1 VLADHPGKSALADNA
16 ECEPIFIICL
26 FHRAADKSR
35 GVLDSGAAVEP
46 GKPLPQ
52 VRPIAVDKGCKFF
65 RIVPGYLPQEDAV
78 IDPQFQAIHPGS
90 IRGYTE
96 TMEVREL
103 SERMRQ
109 REDQLFLLLTLIIG
123 AIVGLTIVA
132 FIIATERV
140 GLRLYPADGA
150 PWRRLVTPIIGAL
163 VTGYFLFRY
172 FPEARGSGIPQTK
185 TALFAG
191 SGDISLRTVI
201 GKFLCSSA
209 SLASGIALGREGPSV
224 HIGAGIASVLA
235 RWLRLPAEK
244 VKSLLPVGAAAA
256 LAAAFNTP
264 IAAVLFSLEEVMGDL
279 HAPLLGSVVLS
290 SATSWIVLHLLL
302 GDEPLFHVPA
312 YHLVHPVE
320 FTFYAVLGVV
330 GGLVSVWFVKMLL
343 WMRSRF
349 LTLPVHTLWL
359 QPAAGGL
366 VVGIFGWFVPEVLGV
381 GYTYVGD
388 ALNGRMALKFMALLV
403 ILKVI
408 ATTSSYASGNAGG
421 IFGPS
426 LFIGAMVGG
435 TVGSLAHLVLPQY
448 TADVGAYALVGM
460 GTTFAGIVRVPLTSV
475 IMIFEMTRDYTIIV
489 PLMISNLVSFYISY
503 KLQRTPIYEALAHQ
517 VGIHLPSAT
526 TRQRLAQFR
535 VGAAMRHP
543 AVRLES
549 SMSPAA
555 ALEAFHGSNGDL
567 WPLFDGDKFTGMVSR
582 SDLDRAVKEGCASIR
597 LISHEHQFTHVHSDH
612 TLDVVLHRMGSTG
625 MRVLPVVSRR
635 DIRRLEGIVTLD
647 DVLRVYG
654 LEDESE

>member
-1 VLADHPGKSALADNA
+1 MELGK
-16 ECEPIFIICL
+16 
-26 FHRAADKSR
+26 
-35 GVLDSGAAVEP
+35 
-46 GKPLPQ
+46 LP
-52 VRPIAVDKGCKFF
+52 A
-65 RIVPGYLPQEDAV
+65 RIG
-78 IDPQFQAIHPGS
+78 
-90 IRGYTE
+90 
-96 TMEVREL
+96 
-103 SERMRQ
+103 Q
-109 REDQLFLLLTLIIG
+109 REDQLFLLLTLVIG
-123 AIVGLTIVA
+123 AVVGLIIVL
-132 FIIATERV
+132 FIVVTERV
-140 GLRLYPADGA
+140 GLRLYPAHGA
-150 PWRRLVTPIIGAL
+150 AWRRIITPIVGAL
-163 VTGYFLFRY
+163 VTGYLLYRY

-185 TALFAG
+185 TAVFAG
-191 SGDISLRTVI
+191 TGNISLRTVI
-201 GKFLCSSA
+201 GKFCCSSG

-224 HIGAGIASVLA
+224 HIGAGIASVFA
-235 RWLRLPAEK
+235 RWLRLPQDK

-264 IAAVLFSLEEVMGDL
+264 IAAVLFSLEEVLGDL

-290 SATSWIVLHLLL
+290 SATSWMALHLLL

-320 FTFYAVLGVV
+320 FGVYAVLGVV

-343 WMRSRF
+343 WMRARF
-349 LTLPVHTLWL
+349 LTFPEKTKWF
-359 QPAAGGL
+359 QPAVGGL
-366 VVGIFGWFVPEVLGV
+366 IVGIFGWFVPEVLGV

-388 ALNGRMALKFMALLV
+388 ALTGNIALKFMALLV
-403 ILKVI
+403 VLKVI

-435 TVGSLAHLVLPQY
+435 TVGGIAHMISPQY

-526 TRQRLAQFR
+526 TRQRLAKFR
-535 VGAAMRHP
+535 ADAAMRAP
-543 AVRLES
+543 AIALQATI
-549 SMSPAA
+549 SPDE
-555 ALEAFHGSNGDL
+555 ALKIFQSHNGEG
-567 WPLFDGDKFTGMVSR
+567 WPVFEGDQFRGMVSR
-582 SDLDRAVKEGCASIR
+582 PDVDRAVREGVQSMRPIAEQ
-597 LISHEHQFTHVHSDH
+597 LEFLHVHPDH
-612 TLDVVLHRMGSTG
+612 TLDVVLQRMGSAG
-625 MRVLPVVSRR
+625 VKVLPVVSRR
-635 DIRRLEGIVTLD
+635 DVRRLEGIITLE

-654 LEDESE
+654 LSEEQI

>member
-1 VLADHPGKSALADNA
+1 
-16 ECEPIFIICL
+16 
-26 FHRAADKSR
+26 
-35 GVLDSGAAVEP
+35 
-46 GKPLPQ
+46 
-52 VRPIAVDKGCKFF
+52 
-65 RIVPGYLPQEDAV
+65 
-78 IDPQFQAIHPGS
+78 
-90 IRGYTE
+90 
-96 TMEVREL
+96 MEVRRL
-103 SERMRQ
+103 PDRVLQ

-123 AIVGLTIVA
+123 AVVGLTIVA
-132 FIIATERV
+132 FIVVTERA
-140 GLRLYPADGA
+140 GLRLYPVDGA
-150 PWRRLVTPIIGAL
+150 PWRRLITPVIGAL
-163 VTGYFLFRY
+163 VTGYLLYRY

-191 SGDISLRTVI
+191 DGAISLRTVI
-201 GKFLCSSA
+201 GKFCCSSG
-209 SLASGIALGREGPSV
+209 SLASGIALGREGPAV

-235 RWLRLPAEK
+235 GWLRLPQDK

-290 SATSWIVLHLLL
+290 SATSWMVLHLVL

-312 YHLVHPVE
+312 YHLVHPAE
-320 FTFYAVLGVV
+320 FGIYAILGVV

-343 WMRSRF
+343 WMRGRF
-349 LTLPVHTLWL
+349 LTFPETTKWL
-359 QPAAGGL
+359 QPAVGGL
-366 VVGIFGWFVPEVLGV
+366 IVGIFGWFIPEVLGV

-388 ALNGRMALKFMALLV
+388 ALNGKIALKFMALLV

-435 TVGSLAHLVLPQY
+435 TVGSIAHIIWPQY

-489 PLMISNLVSFYISY
+489 PLMISNLVSFYMSY
-503 KLQRTPIYEALAHQ
+503 KLQGTPIYEALAHQ

-526 TRQRLAQFR
+526 TRQHLAQFR
-535 VGAAMRHP
+535 ADAAMQAP
-543 AVRLES
+543 AVRLQT
-549 SMSPAA
+549 SMSPSE
-555 ALEAFHGSNGDL
+555 ALNLFQSRNGEL
-567 WPLFDGDKFTGMVSR
+567 WPIFDGDQFAGMVSR
-582 SDLDRAVKEGCASIR
+582 RDLDRASKEGAQSIPTAAHP
-597 LISHEHQFTHVHSDH
+597 SPFPHVHSDH
-612 TLDVVLHRMGSTG
+612 TLDIVLQRMGSTG
-625 MRVLPVVSRR
+625 MKVLPVVNRK
-635 DIRRLEGIVTLD
+635 DIRRLEGIITLN

-654 LEDESE
+654 LLEESETRRWS

>member
-1 VLADHPGKSALADNA
+1 
-16 ECEPIFIICL
+16 
-26 FHRAADKSR
+26 
-35 GVLDSGAAVEP
+35 
-46 GKPLPQ
+46 
-52 VRPIAVDKGCKFF
+52 
-65 RIVPGYLPQEDAV
+65 
-78 IDPQFQAIHPGS
+78 
-90 IRGYTE
+90 
-96 TMEVREL
+96 MEVRGL
-103 SERMRQ
+103 PERVRQ
-109 REDQLFLLLTLIIG
+109 REEQLFLILTLIIG
-123 AIVGLTIVA
+123 AIVGLTVVA
-132 FIIATERV
+132 FIIVTERA
-140 GLRLYPADGA
+140 GLRLYPANGA
-150 PWRRLVTPIIGAL
+150 AWRRLITPIVGAL
-163 VTGYFLFRY
+163 VTGYFLYRY

-191 SGDISLRTVI
+191 SGTISLRTVI
-201 GKFLCSSA
+201 GKFCCSSA

-224 HIGAGIASVLA
+224 HIGAGIASVIA
-235 RWLRLPAEK
+235 RRLRLPPEK

-290 SATSWIVLHLLL
+290 SATSWMVLHLVL

-320 FTFYAVLGVV
+320 FAFYAVLGVV

-343 WMRSRF
+343 WMRGRF
-349 LTLPVHTLWL
+349 LMFPAKTAWL

-366 VVGIFGWFVPEVLGV
+366 VVGIFGWFIPEVLGV

-388 ALNGRMALKFMALLV
+388 ALNGKMAMEFMALLV

-435 TVGSLAHLVLPQY
+435 TVGSFAHIVMPQY

-460 GTTFAGIVRVPLTSV
+460 GTTFAGIVRTPLTSV
-475 IMIFEMTRDYTIIV
+475 IMIFEMTRDYSIIV

-517 VGIHLPSAT
+517 VGIHLPSAA
-526 TRQRLAQFR
+526 TRQGLAQFR
-535 VGAAMRHP
+535 VSAAMQP
-543 AVRLES
+543 PDLELQES
-549 SMSPAA
+549 IN
-555 ALEAFHGSNGDL
+555 ALPHG
-567 WPLFDGDKFTGMVSR
+567 R
-582 SDLDRAVKEGCASIR
+582 
-597 LISHEHQFTHVHSDH
+597 QFPHVHSDH
-612 TLDVVLHRMGSTG
+612 TLDIVLHRMGG
-625 MRVLPVVSRR
+625 AGLKVLPVVSRR
-635 DIRRLEGIVTLD
+635 DVRLVEGVITLE

-654 LEDESE
+654 LQGDLDG